1 MYADINC
8 LLTEVLISLP
18 LYRLIKFSM
27 EIVNLCKF
35 MARCPDVLAYKPHPD
50 F

>member
-18 LYRLIKFSM
+18 LYRLM

-35 MARCPDVLAYKPHPD
+35 MARCPDVLAYKTHPD